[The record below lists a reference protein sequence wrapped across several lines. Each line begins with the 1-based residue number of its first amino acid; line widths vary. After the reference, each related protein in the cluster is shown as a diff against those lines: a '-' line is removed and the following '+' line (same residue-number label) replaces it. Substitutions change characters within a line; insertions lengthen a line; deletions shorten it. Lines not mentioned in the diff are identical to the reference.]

1 MNPCDAKVL
10 DFGLAK
16 AVPSAS
22 ASNPVASA
30 NAMSVTIDDQHLTDP
45 GSTLGTVSYMSP
57 EQARAKEVD
66 AQFTQISGHRRGRDS
81 GDCGC
86 MGLLLLAQT
95 GG

>member
-1 MNPCDAKVL
+1 MNPGHAKVL

-22 ASNPVASA
+22 ASNPVA
-30 NAMSVTIDDQHLTDP
+30 NAMSVTIDDQYLTDP
-45 GSTLGTVSYMSP
+45 WLHARDRELYVTGTGSSQRGR
-57 EQARAKEVD
+57 RAE
-66 AQFTQISGHRRGRDS
+66 FTQISGHRRGRDS

-86 MGLLLLAQT
+86 MRLLLLPQT